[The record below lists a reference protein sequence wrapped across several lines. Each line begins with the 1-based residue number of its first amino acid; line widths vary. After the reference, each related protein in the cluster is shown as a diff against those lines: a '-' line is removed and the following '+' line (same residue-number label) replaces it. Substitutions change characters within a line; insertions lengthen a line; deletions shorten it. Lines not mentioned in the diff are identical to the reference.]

1 MGKIR
6 KADESQALSSLRD
19 LIGKLREQAEQGQ
32 IDGSLLDQAGAI
44 LDVSVDSAPSTP
56 PEPPQAAQDTASDFG
71 ASEVESPEPAPAPA
85 PVAEAPSKKNMP
97 SMPSMATPSTPS
109 TPSAPSM
116 AKADDD
122 DDSEPVS
129 ESDEVDADES
139 TDYGGH
145 EVDSD
150 VKAPSA
156 PTYSSNRPSAP
167 KGMNGDL
174 STVTKKAMPMSGRPP
189 IKQFTAPNLVFDQ
202 SEDLRMHLPEFIKAL
217 EGGSVKRAQE
227 VAGHNQVA
235 FDALFNMAM
244 HATLTDGGW
253 TTQNMSKLAG
263 MATQDITTADGLAK
277 AVTASSVPGIYL
289 IKLAKLMLPVYAGLV
304 NRLPSQSPQGMS
316 SNQATWR
323 AQLGFGS
330 INEAGGF
337 RTAEAAIGVV
347 PPTNFL
353 TFNAPFSDI
362 SYNDSVTLK
371 AIAAGRGYSDPLQI
385 SVIKTMAALLRLQ
398 ERIVLGSNYAAIP
411 AIGTITAGSS
421 ATGTLSGSYVVG
433 ISALTYEGWLAG
445 SKGGVNAIGEG
456 AAAYASLTSTTAGIT
471 ATWAAVPGAVAYNVF
486 LTASGSA
493 PVNTSGSW
501 VKTVLVNKA
510 VITAAAT
517 GTTGPIAADTTVN
530 TTGQEGILQWC
541 EQSTIYSNSIP
552 SKVTPVDNSAGGLTA
567 ANGGISQFDQVL
579 ASQWSNWHVAPSVMI
594 MSPNMNATL
603 VGKLMSL
610 NNSSLY
616 RIEVSQERGTIAG
629 GAMVTG
635 YVNKFA
641 PFADGTPRYVDV
653 IPHPYMPDG
662 TVLFLCE
669 TIPYPMGNETRG
681 FVRDTLLPYTYF
693 PLASTTVQYNYA
705 LTTSEVT
712 ECFNPSPQT
721 AIQGVD
727 YTL

>member
-1 MGKIR
+1 MSKIQ
-6 KADESQALSSLRD
+6 KADGTQALNSLRE
-19 LIGKLREQAEQGQ
+19 IVGKLREQAEQGQ
-32 IDGSLLDQAGAI
+32 IDGALLDQAGAI

-56 PEPPQAAQDTASDFG
+56 AEVPQPAQDTASDFG
-71 ASEVESPEPAPAPA
+71 ASEVENPEEPVAPAPA
-85 PVAEAPSKKNMP
+85 EEAPSKKNMP
-97 SMPSMATPSTPS
+97 SMPPM
-109 TPSAPSM
+109 M
-116 AKADDD
+116 AKAEDGD
-122 DDSEPVS
+122 EPVS
-129 ESDEVDADES
+129 ESDEVESDEPS
-139 TDYGGH
+139 TYEGH

-156 PTYSSNRPSAP
+156 PTYSSNRPTAP
-167 KGMNGDL
+167 KGQNGDL
-174 STVTKKAMPMSGRPP
+174 STVKKAMPMSGRPP
-189 IKQFTAPNLVFDQ
+189 IKQSTAPNLIFDQ
-202 SEDLRMHLPEFIKAL
+202 SEELRKLLPNFIKAL
-217 EGGSVKRAQE
+217 ESGSVKRAQD
-227 VAGHNQVA
+227 VAGRNQVA

-263 MATQDITTADGLAK
+263 MATQDITTQDGLAK

-411 AIGTITAGSS
+411 SIGTITAGSS
-421 ATGTLSGSYVVG
+421 ATGSLSGSYVVG
-433 ISALTYEGWLAG
+433 VSALTYEGWLAG
-445 SKGGVNAIGEG
+445 SKGGVSAIGEG

-471 ATWAAVPGAVAYNVF
+471 ATWAAVPGAVAYNVY

-493 PVNTSGSW
+493 VSGASGSW

-510 VITAAAT
+510 VITAAGT

-530 TTGQEGILQWC
+530 ATGQEGILQWC
-541 EQSTIYSNSIP
+541 EQSTIYGNAIP
-552 SKVTPVDNSAGGLTA
+552 NKVTIVDNAGAGLTA
-567 ANGGISQFDQVL
+567 ANGGISQFDQIL

-662 TVLFLCE
+662 SILFLCE

-712 ECFNPSPQT
+712 ECFNPSPQS
-721 AIQGVD
+721 ALVGVD
-727 YTL
+727 FSL